1 MKRILTICMLLFFP
15 CSALAGDIVATWVHK
30 DGTTMKFSIRDSD
43 HIRMDIQP
51 DVYMLLSG
59 SKLYQINKSEGQ
71 WTATDIDEMS
81 GMMKKFGSQGSV
93 KINKFKTTYKY
104 TGRKEKIAGYK
115 GKVYLVETDDGAG
128 HKQKNEVVFCTHS
141 DIKKA
146 SKAYTILT
154 SQMGKMMGP
163 GMSQAMEQN
172 SKEAEKAGYGG
183 LLRSGSELKL
193 QSLEK
198 KSFSPAWYELPEG
211 VKMVNMR
218 GPSSPPP
225 QVKSSST
232 GQSSEKKGGFFSDI
246 AKDSENAAKDETK
259 DSTVQEV
266 REGVR
271 NMFKKIFK

>member
-1 MKRILTICMLLFFP
+1 MLLFFP
-15 CSALAGDIVATWVHK
+15 CSVLAGDIVATWVYK
-30 DGTTMKFSIRDSD
+30 DGRTMKFSIRDSD

-59 SKLYQINKSEGQ
+59 SKFYQIKKSEGQ
-71 WTATDIDEMS
+71 WTAMDMDEMA
-81 GMMKKFGSQGSV
+81 GMMKKFGHQGSGQ
-93 KINKFKTTYKY
+93 INKFKTTYKY

-115 GKVYLVETDDGAG
+115 GKVYLVEVDDGAG
-128 HKQKNEVVFCTHS
+128 YKQKNEVVFCTHS

-146 SKAYTILT
+146 SKAWTILT
-154 SQMGKMMGP
+154 SQMGKMMGQ
-163 GMSQAMEQN
+163 GMSQAMEQY

-183 LLRSGSELKL
+183 FLRSGSELKL

-198 KSFSPAWYELPEG
+198 KSFSPAWYKLPEG

-225 QVKSSST
+225 QVKSSPT
-232 GQSSEKKGGFFSDI
+232 GQSSKEKSGFFGELT
-246 AKDSENAAKDETK
+246 KDSENAAKDETK